1 MAQWESKRE
10 QKKQERDA
18 RVLAAHR
25 AHPDLADADARLSK
39 HALDCV
45 KRSLHGD
52 VTGLDDADV
61 TYQALREERRALL
74 ERYGL
79 TRNGKRAKAGYHY
92 VGGALPFILSICQK
106 SHPVNLLFLRSL
118 L

>member
-52 VTGLDDADV
+52 VTGCGCYLPGPA
-61 TYQALREERRALL
+61 RRTACV
-74 ERYGL
+74 
-79 TRNGKRAKAGYHY
+79 A
-92 VGGALPFILSICQK
+92 
-106 SHPVNLLFLRSL
+106 
-118 L
+118 

>member
-61 TYQALREERRALL
+61 
-74 ERYGL
+74 L
-79 TRNGKRAKAGYHY
+79 TRPCAKNGVRCLNVMA
-92 VGGALPFILSICQK
+92 
-106 SHPVNLLFLRSL
+106 
-118 L
+118 